1 MLRTFCSSFEILR
14 YWQSYNTRKVV
25 FLLCFM
31 HKMHVL
37 RFLDIH
43 VVYYDDLRSFLN
55 LSTKF
60 CEVLFSDLRGFI
72 TLGSFLCRVLV
83 YIFV

>member
-1 MLRTFCSSFEILR
+1 
-14 YWQSYNTRKVV
+14 
-25 FLLCFM
+25 M

-72 TLGSFLCRVLV
+72 TLYSFLCRVLV